1 MRERIQKMREALEVF
16 DRLWREGVPPPS
28 GALAQASSALD
39 AMTVRTECGTCG
51 GSPHWENQHDGTQD
65 CWLCVNQRAGLAPCP
80 DCVDGQVETPLEDV
94 IGWVVE
100 RVDHDEDC
108 SKPTRQGVRDCSC
121 GLDEL
126 LALVQS
132 EGETT

>member
-1 MRERIQKMREALEVF
+1 LHEKNAPRQ
-16 DRLWREGVPPPS
+16 P
-28 GALAQASSALD
+28 GAW
-39 AMTVRTECGTCG
+39 G
-51 GSPHWENQHDGTQD
+51 GSCQMCN
-65 CWLCVNQRAGLAPCP
+65 N
-80 DCVDGQVETPLEDV
+80 GQVETPLEDV

-132 EGETT
+132 EGE